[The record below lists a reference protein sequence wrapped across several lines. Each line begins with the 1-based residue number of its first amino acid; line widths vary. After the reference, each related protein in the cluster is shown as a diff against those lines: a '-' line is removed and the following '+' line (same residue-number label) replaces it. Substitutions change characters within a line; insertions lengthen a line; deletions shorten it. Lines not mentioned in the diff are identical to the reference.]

1 MDMTDMNAA
10 SATTPPGRRQGEVI
24 LDLQNISLR
33 FGGVKALTDISF
45 NVREHEIRS
54 IIGPNGAGKSS
65 MLQLLT
71 GLFDADAG
79 ELRVCGEDMRRAPV
93 RALGRIGVVFQQMTL
108 DLDLSVEANLVF
120 HARLHGLGGGESRA
134 RIADALARVGLAE
147 RRADRVRELSG
158 GNRRKVELARALV
171 HRPAV
176 LLMDEATVG
185 LDPASRRHLLAE
197 VLALRAGGVGV
208 LWATHLVD
216 EAEAAD
222 RVLVLDKGEM
232 RAAGSPAAL
241 VAAAGCE
248 SLAAAFLKLTGGD
261 LMVDGT

>member
-1 MDMTDMNAA
+1 MTEACAVLLEARGVRKAYGARPALKGVDLAVHA
-10 SATTPPGRRQGEVI
+10 GEFV
-24 LDLQNISLR
+24 
-33 FGGVKALTDISF
+33 ALL
-45 NVREHEIRS
+45 
-54 IIGPNGAGKSS
+54 GPNGAGKST
-65 MLQLLT
+65 LFQLLT

-79 ELRVCGEDMRRAPV
+79 ELRVCGEDMRRTPV

-120 HARLHGLGGGESRA
+120 HARLHGIGGAESRA
-134 RIADALARVGLAE
+134 RIADVLARVGLAE

-158 GNRRKVELARALV
+158 GNRRKVELARALL

-185 LDPASRRHLLAE
+185 LDPASRRHLLDE
-197 VLALRAGGVGV
+197 VLALRAAGVGV

-222 RVLVLDKGEM
+222 RVLVLHRGELL
-232 RAAGSPAAL
+232 AAGPPAGL
-241 VAAAGCE
+241 TAAAQCA
-248 SLAAAFLKLTGGD
+248 SLSEAFLKLTGAPQAAERE
-261 LMVDGT
+261 